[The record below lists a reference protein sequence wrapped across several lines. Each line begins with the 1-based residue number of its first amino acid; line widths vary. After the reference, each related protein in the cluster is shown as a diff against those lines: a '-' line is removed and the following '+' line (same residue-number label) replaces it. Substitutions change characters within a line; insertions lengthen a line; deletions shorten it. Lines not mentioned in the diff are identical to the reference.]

1 VRLVPIGSRTA
12 DYRRAGRP
20 ARVLASVIALVA
32 GLVVVAGCRVPGMA
46 PPTAAVPT
54 VKADITVAET
64 PGVGD
69 APLFIAF
76 QEGLFR
82 DAGVNVHIINYGN
95 TKFSTRDELRDLQSG
110 KVDVAFGDYADMFY
124 AQAHALQL
132 AKGNAAKAGL
142 NLVLV
147 ADGYDA
153 AANTMEVLTMP
164 RSGIVTPRNL
174 AGKSIGTTQAQV
186 MPTSSGNGQQ
196 SAPYSLDTVATQS
209 VLSNDN
215 VSPSSIT
222 WTQLNTPQAM
232 LNGLVTRKVDAI
244 LATEPTLFE
253 AESQL
258 GAVPVLD
265 SFTGA
270 TANLPLFGYFSLRSF
285 AARNHAGLTAFR
297 DALMKAQGQADNQQA
312 LVRSTLEGSEGMS
325 VQDASLLTI
334 GQFPTTVN
342 ASDLQRVIGIMFFL
356 GAIPAIQGTQL
367 SAQSMIFH

>member
-20 ARVLASVIALVA
+20 ARVLASVTALVA
-32 GLVVVAGCRVPGMA
+32 GLLVVAGCRIPGMSPPATA
-46 PPTAAVPT
+46 PTT
-54 VKADITVAET
+54 KADITVAET

-82 DAGVNVHIINYGN
+82 QAGVDVHIVNYPN
-95 TKFSTRDELRDLQSG
+95 TKLELRDLQSG
-110 KVDVAFGDYADMFY
+110 KVDVAFGDYADVFY

-132 AKGNAAKAGL
+132 AKGNAAKANL
-142 NLVLV
+142 NLMIV

-153 AANTMEVLTMP
+153 QPNMMEVLTLP
-164 RSGIVTPRNL
+164 KSQIVTAKNL
-174 AGKSIGTTQAQV
+174 AGKSIGTAMAQV
-186 MPTSSGNGQQ
+186 MPSASGQGA
-196 SAPYSLDTVATQS
+196 APYSLDTVATQS
-209 VLSNDN
+209 VLNNDN
-215 VSPSSIT
+215 VPLSSVTWQQLSPQSMIGDL
-222 WTQLNTPQAM
+222 QHH
-232 LNGLVTRKVDAI
+232 KVDAI

-253 AESQL
+253 AEAQL

-285 AARNHAGLTAFR
+285 ANKNHAGLTAFR
-297 DALMKAQGQADNQQA
+297 DALMKAQGQASNQAA

-334 GQFPTTVN
+334 GQFPTSLN
-342 ASDLQRVIGIMFFL
+342 ANNLQRVVSTMFFF
-356 GAIPAIQGTQL
+356 GAIPTINSNQL
-367 SAQSMIFH
+367 SVQSMIFH